1 MQKIML
7 LNQPESAE
15 PMAILECTLAGHKSW
30 INSIAV
36 SPDGTWAISGSGH
49 PSDSNFEIRI
59 WDLKT
64 SQCRSVIKNHTGLV
78 TSLVIMSDAEMFI
91 SASFDKTV
99 RVWDAVSGQEVGIA
113 RKK

>member
-1 MQKIML
+1 M
-7 LNQPESAE
+7 
-15 PMAILECTLAGHKSW
+15 
-30 INSIAV
+30 
-36 SPDGTWAISGSGH
+36 
-49 PSDSNFEIRI
+49 
-59 WDLKT
+59 
-64 SQCRSVIKNHTGLV
+64 TGLV